1 MRNNNIRRIGTDH
14 WYRTES
20 KKNREQ
26 TLTERRVSD
35 RTPKRTKRR
44 VSERV
49 PAFTEQ
55 FVFLSFDSRNSNL
68 YKETERHHAFEK
80 LILVTL
86 V

>member
-1 MRNNNIRRIGTDH
+1 MTDN
-14 WYRTES
+14 WYKTES
-20 KKNREQ
+20 KENREQ
-26 TLTERRVSD
+26 TLT
-35 RTPKRTKRR
+35 KRR
-44 VSERV
+44 VRARGPV
-49 PAFTEQ
+49 LTEQ